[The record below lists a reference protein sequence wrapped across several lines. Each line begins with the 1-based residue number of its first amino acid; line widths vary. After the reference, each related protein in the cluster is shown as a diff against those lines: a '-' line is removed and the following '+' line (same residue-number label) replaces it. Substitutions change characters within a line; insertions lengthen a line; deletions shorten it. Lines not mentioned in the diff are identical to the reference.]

1 METNKPEWQKKTK
14 RRTTMTTKSE
24 AVRMDET
31 LDFGAMSEE
40 ELSQIS
46 GGKYVLVDHY
56 YIASPVGQP
65 GTTIVCSNIGVCSP
79 ESGSP
84 WKP

>member
-1 METNKPEWQKKTK
+1 
-14 RRTTMTTKSE
+14 MTTKSE

-46 GGKYVLVDHY
+46 GGDYVAVDHF
-56 YIASPVGQP
+56 YIANPAYGW
-65 GTTIVCSNIGVCSP
+65 TTTRYCPKAGCP
-79 ESGSP
+79 AE
-84 WKP
+84 